1 MVKYAL
7 ENDDD
12 LSVERVFTTR
22 PGSLTLDFHLPTV
35 AFLPNSFRYNT
46 YVRKGC

>member
-12 LSVERVFTTR
+12 LTVERVFTTR
-22 PGSLTLDFHLPTV
+22 PGSLTLNFQLSTV
-35 AFLPNSFRYNT
+35 NFAH
-46 YVRKGC
+46 